1 MNLISYGLILRSYL
15 KLVNNRKLPQ
25 ILSPEALKIHQKA
38 RNRKLVILAI
48 VGAPLT
54 LAILRK
60 ISGTI
65 SKTLSVDIPI

>member
-1 MNLISYGLILRSYL
+1 MNLISYGYILRSYL
-15 KLVNNRKLPQ
+15 KLVNNRKFHKN
-25 ILSPEALKIHQKA
+25 LSPEALKILQKA
-38 RNRKLVILAI
+38 RNRNLVILAI

>member
-1 MNLISYGLILRSYL
+1 MNLISYGYILKSYL
-15 KLVNNRKLPQ
+15 KLVNNRK
-25 ILSPEALKIHQKA
+25 IHKNLSPEALKIHQKA
-38 RNRKLVILAI
+38 RNRNLVILAI